1 MLTALLKTMRPRQW
15 VTKNI
20 FIFAALVAD
29 KQLFKPEAFLRT
41 LAGFALFSLISSCV
55 YIINDLADVEADRQ
69 HPEKKNRPIASGKLP
84 VSVAVT
90 AAILFVMITF
100 VLAYLLAP
108 SLLAVIGGYFVI
120 NLAYS
125 KWLKHIPI
133 LDVLIISTGFV
144 LRVGAG
150 VTLIDVERF
159 SPWLYVV
166 MTLLSLFLG
175 FGKRR
180 AELALLAHGAGSH
193 RKVLDG
199 YTLPLLDQYI
209 MIVSGATIVAY
220 SLYTFSA
227 PNLPENHSMM
237 LTIPFVVYAIFRY
250 MYLIE
255 VKHEG
260 GAPEEVLLSDR
271 PFQLAMLLW
280 GLTVLAIFYIS

>member
-1 MLTALLKTMRPRQW
+1 MLTALIKTMRPRQW

-84 VSVAVT
+84 VGVAIT

-100 VLAYLLAP
+100 VLAYLLTP

-125 KWLKHIPI
+125 KWLKHVPI

-209 MIVSGATIVAY
+209 MIVTGATIVAY
-220 SLYTFSA
+220 
-227 PNLPENHSMM
+227 
-237 LTIPFVVYAIFRY
+237 
-250 MYLIE
+250 
-255 VKHEG
+255 
-260 GAPEEVLLSDR
+260 
-271 PFQLAMLLW
+271 
-280 GLTVLAIFYIS
+280 